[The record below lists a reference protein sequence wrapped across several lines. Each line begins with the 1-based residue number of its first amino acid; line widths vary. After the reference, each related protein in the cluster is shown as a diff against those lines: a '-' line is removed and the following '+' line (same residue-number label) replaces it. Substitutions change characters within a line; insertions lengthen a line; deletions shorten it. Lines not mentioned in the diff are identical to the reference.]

1 MGWDNEGAVAGLPF
15 TSVIFTGG
23 WDGRE
28 GEVFG
33 TMSEPKSSGKRSLSV
48 PRTDEGGKMVGNGR
62 MRKERRK
69 KEKREL
75 NVTRSTFHAFSP

>member
-1 MGWDNEGAVAGLPF
+1 MGWDNEGAVVGLPF

-48 PRTDEGGKMVGNGR
+48 PRTDEGGKW
-62 MRKERRK
+62 
-69 KEKREL
+69 
-75 NVTRSTFHAFSP
+75 